1 MILPERDRARG
12 WGGGVKCSDRG
23 NEIKKGIED
32 EETERER
39 ERESERERDEGMKSM
54 DRGNRIR
61 KVWIQGMR

>member
-1 MILPERDRARG
+1 MSLPERDRARG

-39 ERESERERDEGMKSM
+39 VRER
-54 DRGNRIR
+54 
-61 KVWIQGMR
+61 